1 MCILILMEAL
11 LTILET
17 WKQPKCLSVDESMRK
32 MCCMYAMEYYLS
44 IKNNEILGC
53 VCLFELWFCQ
63 EIYPGVE
70 LSGHKVVLFLIFLRD
85 LHTILHNDCNNLHP
99 HQQCRRDSFS
109 PYPLH
114 RLFYIYI

>member
-1 MCILILMEAL
+1 MCILILTEAL

-17 WKQPKCLSVDESMRK
+17 RKQTVCLSVDESMRK
-32 MCCMYAMEYYLS
+32 MCCMYAMEYYLA

-53 VCLFELWFCQ
+53 MCLFELRFCQ

-85 LHTILHNDCNNLHP
+85 LPTILHNDCNKLHP
-99 HQQCRRDSFS
+99 HQQCRRVSFS
-109 PYPLH
+109 PHPLH
-114 RLFYIYI
+114 HLFYI